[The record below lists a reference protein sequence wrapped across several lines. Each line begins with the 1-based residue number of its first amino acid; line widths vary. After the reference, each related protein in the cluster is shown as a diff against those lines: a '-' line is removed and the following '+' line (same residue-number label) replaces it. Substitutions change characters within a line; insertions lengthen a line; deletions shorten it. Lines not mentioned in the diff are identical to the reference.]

1 MRRRS
6 RGRWLEL
13 ALAMGLVGAGCGEDE
28 PVVQQRGAPAL
39 PGGGTPATGDKS
51 AKKTAPTRS
60 AQTSSAAEETQD
72 EEAPPR
78 PPPVLDVKSFAR
90 ARDPFLS
97 PQMDSIIVPEV
108 ERPKAQR
115 KVRMPQYRFEDLKL
129 IAIVNSG
136 RGVVP
141 RALFLA
147 TDGKSGTIH
156 QGEYFS
162 SAEVL
167 LAAVNRDYVEIEV
180 VDDGVASG
188 LGLERGERRAIYLRN
203 D

>member
-1 MRRRS
+1 MNC
-6 RGRWLEL
+6 RGVFVGLL
-13 ALAMGLVGAGCGEDE
+13 AFTLGSACGEDE
-28 PVVQQRGAPAL
+28 QVTQHRGLGPAAGGGAQAEKPRRPSSATAPA
-39 PGGGTPATGDKS
+39 PE
-51 AKKTAPTRS
+51 
-60 AQTSSAAEETQD
+60 QVQEE

-78 PPPVLDVKSFAR
+78 PPPTLDARAFAR
-90 ARDPFLS
+90 ARDPFAS
-97 PQMDSIIVPEV
+97 PQMDSIAVPEV
-108 ERPKAQR
+108 ERPRAQR
-115 KVRMPQYRFEDLKL
+115 KVRMSQYRFEDLKL

-147 TDGKSGTIH
+147 NDGKSGTIH

-167 LAAVNRDYVEIEV
+167 LAAVNRDYVEIEI
-180 VDDGVASG
+180 VDEDVAAG
-188 LGLERGERRAIYLRN
+188 LNLQRGERRAIYLRN

>member
-1 MRRRS
+1 MRPKLDH
-6 RGRWLEL
+6 RGTVTLVAL
-13 ALAMGLVGAGCGEDE
+13 ALGLVSACGEDE
-28 PVVQQRGAPAL
+28 VVVQTRGLPNAPAGAPKKDAEAK
-39 PGGGTPATGDKS
+39 PARAA
-51 AKKTAPTRS
+51 AKAPAR
-60 AQTSSAAEETQD
+60 AAAED
-72 EEAPPR
+72 DAADDAPPR
-78 PPPVLDVKSFAR
+78 PPPTLDAKSFAR
-90 ARDPFLS
+90 ARDPFQNPLI
-97 PQMDSIIVPEV
+97 DSIAVPEV
-108 ERPKAQR
+108 ERPAAQR

-147 TDGKSGTIH
+147 NDGKSGTIH

-167 LAAVNRDYVEIEV
+167 LAAVNRDYVEIEI
-180 VDDGVASG
+180 VDDDVASG
-188 LGLERGERRAIYLRN
+188 LDLQRGERRAIYLRN

>member
-1 MRRRS
+1 MRAKTLRLRAAVS
-6 RGRWLEL
+6 L
-13 ALAMGLVGAGCGEDE
+13 ALIMGLGTACGEDE
-28 PVVQQRGAPAL
+28 PVVTQRGAPPTAA
-39 PGGGTPATGDKS
+39 GGGGGKSKS
-51 AKKTAPTRS
+51 APAAAGKPARTEDASGEDAPVRPSPTLDTR
-60 AQTSSAAEETQD
+60 
-72 EEAPPR
+72 
-78 PPPVLDVKSFAR
+78 SFAR
-90 ARDPFLS
+90 ARDPFQSL
-97 PQMDSIIVPEV
+97 QMEGIAVPEV

-115 KVRMPQYRFEDLKL
+115 KVRMPQYRFEDLRL

-147 TDGKSGTIH
+147 NDGKSGTIH

-167 LAAVNRDYVEIEV
+167 LAAVNRDYVEIEI
-180 VDDGVASG
+180 VDDEAAGS
-188 LGLERGERRAIYLRN
+188 LNLERGERRAIYLRN